1 MGIGINTARRVINV
15 IDRAFE
21 LMKLL
26 KELTNEE
33 YDMLIRSFE
42 KLQKNMHTEEL

>member
-1 MGIGINTARRVINV
+1 MGIDINTARRVINV

-26 KELTNEE
+26 KELTDEE

-42 KLQKNMHTEEL
+42 ELQKNMNTEEL